1 MVLTDFCTAFLW
13 KQKQKET
20 CEQNLLFW
28 QISHGGTV
36 GNKSLLGVQ
45 RIVKLL
51 NINKIS
57 DKSWYLQEEEKK
69 KKRTFSIIF
78 MWVYFQ
84 NLNEICPVYFL
95 YSSELFHVAFC
106 CEISLQPLLSKQ
118 NVGDAHRHKTKQC
131 PTLFWWQKKKKSPL
145 KCEMTVSL
153 TKFCG
158 VFGCKKEQRKW
169 HRLKDFFHN
178 NNNAIDYW
186 LLS

>member
-20 CEQNLLFW
+20 CERNLLFW

-57 DKSWYLQEEEKK
+57 DKSWYLQEEEKKK

-131 PTLFWWQKKKKSPL
+131 PTLFWWQKKKKIPF
-145 KCEMTVSL
+145 EMWNDSFSYQVL
-153 TKFCG
+153 WC
-158 VFGCKKEQRKW
+158 V
-169 HRLKDFFHN
+169 
-178 NNNAIDYW
+178 W
-186 LLS
+186 L